1 MATELRSA
9 LRSHPELELSSL
21 LLRSSWRWTH
31 LRMVPFGVRL
41 LREIPRTVER
51 EGIELVL
58 FSSMVTAAFA
68 VPLRRRLAARGV
80 RIAAIPV
87 GRDVTL
93 PWAPYQKFL
102 PHVFRAIDLLLPIS
116 HATAE
121 ECVRRGAPPG
131 RICVVPCG
139 VNPERFA
146 TGPGADQAQTPSL
159 PATEPPP
166 EGALLLCSVGRH
178 VERKGFDWF
187 VDQVM
192 PLLPPHVHF
201 WIAGE
206 GPTTASIQEAIRRRE
221 LRDRVRLLGCISD
234 ASLKALYGRADLFMM
249 PNVPVPGDME
259 GFGVVMLEA
268 GICGLPVI
276 ASHLEGIEDV
286 ICEGENGHLVP
297 SGDPQAFAAAIL
309 RYDRDR
315 DVLREASLRA
325 RRYVRDAFSW
335 SVIADQYHEAFCQFA
350 ERDGG
355 DRIFSAASA
364 SGRVSAPRS

>member
-9 LRSHPELELSSL
+9 LDSHPDLELSSL

-31 LRMVPFGVRL
+31 LRMVPFGVRM
-41 LREIPRTVER
+41 LREIPRLVER

-58 FSSMVTAAFA
+58 FSSMVTAAFV
-68 VPLRRRLAARGV
+68 VPLRRKLEAQGV

-102 PHVFRAIDLLLPIS
+102 PRVFETIDLLLPIS

-131 RICVVPCG
+131 RIRIVPCG
-139 VNPERFA
+139 VDPERFA
-146 TGPGADQAQTPSL
+146 TGPGAHRTQTPSL
-159 PATEPPP
+159 PARDPLP

-187 VDQVM
+187 VDGVM

-206 GPTTASIQEAIRRRE
+206 GPITASIQEATERHGLE
-221 LRDRVRLLGCISD
+221 DRVRLLGCISD
-234 ASLKALYGRADLFMM
+234 ASLKVLYRSADLFVM

-276 ASHLEGIEDV
+276 ASRLEGIADV
-286 ICEGENGHLVP
+286 IREGENGHLVS

-315 DVLREASLRA
+315 RALREASLRA
-325 RRYVRDAFSW
+325 RGYVRDTFSW
-335 SVIADQYHEAFCQFA
+335 PVIADRYHDAFCGLTG
-350 ERDGG
+350 RNGS
-355 DRIFSAASA
+355 DRAPAAASA
-364 SGRVSAPRS
+364 TLPELAPRS